1 MAEVGQIAHQG
12 IPEADAVPV
21 TVRRR
26 TPRQEAWRRFRRND
40 LALAGAAV
48 ALLLILVAIFAPLL
62 APYDPTATSI
72 YDKLDPPSAG
82 HPFGTDTLGR
92 DVLSRIIYGSR
103 VSLQVGLAAIA
114 LAVLIG
120 VPLGG
125 ISGYWPG
132 TTLDEVIMRTM
143 DILIAFPSL
152 ILAIAVMGA
161 LGIKPV
167 ELGPITLPNVAKV
180 IIVIG
185 ITLTPRFAR
194 VMRSAV
200 LRERELQYV
209 QAAECVGQSNTR
221 VLISEI
227 GPNAIVPIIVQA
239 TYYLALA
246 ILVEAALSFLGIGVQ
261 PPTPT
266 WGGMLSE
273 SRAYL
278 ISGEWWYSIF
288 PGLAILITMI
298 AFNLLGDGLR
308 DALDPRVGVQGR

>member
-1 MAEVGQIAHQG
+1 MAQVGQLAQAG
-12 IPEADAVPV
+12 SPEADAAPS

-40 LALAGAAV
+40 LALVGAV
-48 ALLLILVAIFAPLL
+48 IALLLILVALFAPVL

-72 YDKLDPPSAG
+72 YDKLQPPSAS

-103 VSLQVGLAAIA
+103 VSLEVGLATIVF
-114 LAVLIG
+114 AVMIG
-120 VPLGG
+120 VPLGA
-125 ISGYWPG
+125 ISGYWSG
-132 TTLDEVIMRTM
+132 TTLDEVIMRMM
-143 DILIAFPSL
+143 DVLIAFPSL

-161 LGIKPV
+161 LGVKSL
-167 ELGPITLPNVAKV
+167 ELGPLTLPNITKV
-180 IIVIG
+180 IFVIG
-185 ITLTPRFAR
+185 LTLVPRFAR

-209 QAAECVGQSNTR
+209 QAAECVGQSNAR
-221 VLISEI
+221 VLIAEI
-227 GPNAIVPIIVQA
+227 GPNAVVPIIVQA

-278 ISGEWWYSIF
+278 ISGEWWYSVF

-308 DALDPRVGVQGR
+308 DALDPRVGVHGR

>member
-1 MAEVGQIAHQG
+1 MASAGELDLAAPITPGTDVGV
-12 IPEADAVPV
+12 E
-21 TVRRR
+21 RR

-48 ALLLILVAIFAPLL
+48 AVLLILVAIFAPLL
-62 APYDPTATSI
+62 APYDPTATAI
-72 YDKLDPPSAG
+72 REKLLPPSAD
-82 HPFGTDTLGR
+82 HLFGTDSLGR
-92 DVLSRIIYGSR
+92 DIFSRVLYGSR
-103 VSLQVGLAAIA
+103 VSLQVGLAAVG
-114 LAVLIG
+114 LAVALG
-120 VPLGG
+120 VPLGA
-125 ISGYWPG
+125 ISGYWSG
-132 TTLDEVIMRTM
+132 TRLDEIIMRVM
-143 DILIAFPSL
+143 DVLIAFPSL

-167 ELGPITLPNVAKV
+167 LIGPFTLPNVAKV

-185 ITLTPRFAR
+185 ITLVPRFAR

-200 LRERELQYV
+200 LREREQHYV
-209 QAAECVGQSNTR
+209 QAAECLGQSDAR
-221 VLISEI
+221 ILFSEI
-227 GPNAIVPIIVQA
+227 MPNAIVPIIVQA

-273 SRAYL
+273 SRSYL
-278 ISGEWWYSIF
+278 ISGEWWYSVF

-308 DALDPRVGVQGR
+308 DALDPRAPSHGR

>member
-1 MAEVGQIAHQG
+1 MASAGELDLAAPPVPGAEVSV
-12 IPEADAVPV
+12 E
-21 TVRRR
+21 RR

-40 LALAGAAV
+40 LALVGAAV
-48 ALLLILVAIFAPLL
+48 AVILLLAAIFAPFI
-62 APYDPTATSI
+62 APYDPTATAI
-72 YDKLDPPSAG
+72 REKLLSPSLT
-82 HPFGTDTLGR
+82 HFFGTDSLGR
-92 DVLSRIIYGSR
+92 DIFSRVIYGSR

-114 LAVLIG
+114 FAVALG
-120 VPLGG
+120 VPLGA
-125 ISGYWPG
+125 ISGYWSG
-132 TTLDEVIMRTM
+132 TKLDEIIMRVM
-143 DILIAFPSL
+143 DVLIAFPSL

-161 LGIKPV
+161 LGIQPV
-167 ELGPITLPNVAKV
+167 LIGPFTLPNVAKV

-185 ITLTPRFAR
+185 ITLVPRFAR

-200 LRERELQYV
+200 LREREQQYV
-209 QAAECVGQSNTR
+209 QAAECIGQSDAR
-221 VLISEI
+221 ILISEI
-227 GPNAIVPIIVQA
+227 TPNAIVPIIVQA

-273 SRAYL
+273 SRSYL
-278 ISGEWWYSIF
+278 ISGEWWYSVF

-308 DALDPRVGVQGR
+308 DALDPRAQSHGR